1 MFILFAIMGSTTGI
15 LSVLYH
21 FGVAEKIF
29 CELIPCKLFEFK
41 NAFLF

>member
-29 CELIPCKLFEFK
+29 YELIPCKLFEFK